1 MKKITVLITIQ
12 ILLIAGL
19 FAQEVFSEKLDGPV
33 GIEAS
38 NHSYLTEE
46 AVGSEITVTGL
57 LSVNNKK
64 SFVLK
69 ENPDSKSAVTFTL
82 VVKRCSL
89 KRKLRK
95 LDGQMVKVTGRV
107 TAADKTWSKSMK
119 VKKVE

>member
-1 MKKITVLITIQ
+1 MKKITVLITILF
-12 ILLIAGL
+12 LLMAGL
-19 FAQEVFSEKLDGPV
+19 FAQEVFSEKTNAA
-33 GIEAS
+33 IEPA

-57 LSVNNKK
+57 LSVINKK

-95 LDGQMVKVTGRV
+95 LDGQMVKVTGRL

>member
-1 MKKITVLITIQ
+1 MKKITALITILF
-12 ILLIAGL
+12 LLIAGL
-19 FAQEVFSEKLDGPV
+19 FAQEVFSEKSDGPV

-57 LSVNNKK
+57 LSVNKK

-95 LDGQMVKVTGRV
+95 LDGQMVKVTGRL

>member
-1 MKKITVLITIQ
+1 MKKLITLAALF
-12 ILLIAGL
+12 LLLCSGL
-19 FAQEVFSEKLDGPV
+19 FAQEVFSEKSDGPV

-57 LSVNNKK
+57 LSVNKN

-95 LDGQMVKVTGRV
+95 LDGQMVKVTGKV

>member
-1 MKKITVLITIQ
+1 MKKLITLAALF
-12 ILLIAGL
+12 LLLCSGL
-19 FAQEVFSEKLDGPV
+19 FAQEVFSEKTNAV
-33 GIEAS
+33 IEPA

-57 LSVNNKK
+57 LSVNKK
-64 SFVLK
+64 NFVLK

-95 LDGQMVKVTGRV
+95 LDGQMVKVTGRL

>member
-1 MKKITVLITIQ
+1 MKKLITLAALF
-12 ILLIAGL
+12 LLLCSGL
-19 FAQEVFSEKLDGPV
+19 FAQEVFSEKTNAA
-33 GIEAS
+33 IEPA

-46 AVGSEITVTGL
+46 AVGSEITVRGL

-64 SFVLK
+64 NFVLK

-95 LDGQMVKVTGRV
+95 LDGQMVKVTGRL
-107 TAADKTWSKSMK
+107 TAADRTWSKSMK

>member
-1 MKKITVLITIQ
+1 MKKITALITI
-12 ILLIAGL
+12 LFLIISGL
-19 FAQEVFSEKLDGPV
+19 FAQEVFSEKTNAA
-33 GIEAS
+33 IEPA

-57 LSVNNKK
+57 LSVNKK

-95 LDGQMVKVTGRV
+95 LDGQMVKVTGIV
-107 TAADKTWSKSMK
+107 TSADRTWNKSMK